1 MKAHVVL
8 LLCGVSILTGCF
20 RSGRLYPVQGPLA
33 AQTPPPIFAAKVT
46 GAFYSGSIKV
56 TLADGE
62 VCQGPWRMVP
72 RTPTNKGTTPSD
84 AIAKPEMAAAWD
96 TVYGQGFY
104 LARVLGAR
112 MHVQGDLPGSKGTTL
127 RVEMYRNEAPEGI
140 YDIKGVAMDN
150 KGNIYKVV
158 L

>member
-8 LLCGVSILTGCF
+8 LLCGVSVLTGCF
-20 RSGRLYPVQGPLA
+20 RSGRLYPVQGPLS
-33 AQTPPPIFAAKVT
+33 AQTPPPIFAAKVS
-46 GAFYSGSIKV
+46 GAFNSGSISV
-56 TLADGE
+56 TLSDGE
-62 VCQGPWRMVP
+62 VCKGPWRLMP
-72 RTPTNKGTTPSD
+72 RTPTGKGATPSD
-84 AIAKPEMAAAWD
+84 STSSPEMASAWD

-112 MHVQGDLPGSKGTTL
+112 MHVQGELPGNKGTIL
-127 RVEMYRNEAPEGI
+127 NVELYRNEAPEGVL
-140 YDIKGVAMDN
+140 DIKGVARDN